1 MSILKYVAS
10 GTTGDVDYYG
20 TSAAAATTAGIAAL
34 YWEYAEGTLGIHADF
49 VAEAVRDLLGSA
61 TLDAGNTGADPLF
74 GAGVLDAAKPLDDG
88 ESTAVVTRPRVSLSL
103 SAKAA
108 GAAFQFGAA
117 LPAANGAT
125 YSATCTDGGAAIAVW
140 TDQPLSPIPPMLF
153 RAPRRRKSLHD
164 NRIGRGRCWRY
175 FGRD

>member
-10 GTTGDVDYYG
+10 GTTGDVDFYG
-20 TSAAAATTAGIAAL
+20 TSPAAATAAGIAAL
-34 YWEYAEGTLGIHADF
+34 YWEYAEGTLGIHTDF

-61 TLDAGNTGADPLF
+61 TLDAGDTGADPLF

-108 GAAFQFGAA
+108 GAALQFGAA
-117 LPAANGAT
+117 LPAVNGAT
-125 YSATCTDGGAAIAVW
+125 YTATCSDGGNAITAW
-140 TDQPLSPIPPMLF
+140 TNQSVEP
-153 RAPRRRKSLHD
+153 
-164 NRIGRGRCWRY
+164 N
-175 FGRD
+175 